1 MAKAK
6 PTYTARSIAAKV
18 LVSVIKQQHSL
29 TAVLKEHLTLLP
41 ENQRSLCQ
49 QLCYGVLRFQPQ
61 LQTIADQLI
70 TKPLKN
76 KDSDIAMLLL
86 CGLYQLR
93 FMRLAE
99 HAALSETVNACT
111 PLTKP
116 WAKGLLNACLR
127 NYQRQQAK
135 FDDTVLQSETA
146 RYAHPHWLIEQ
157 LKNDWPTEWSD
168 ILHANNQQAPMMLR
182 VNQLM
187 CHRQEYLAQLKQA
200 GIAASPLTENN
211 VGICL
216 KTACDVMLLPGFTA
230 GTVSVQDGA
239 AQLVADLLDIKPQQH
254 ILDAC
259 AAPGGKTGHILE
271 IEPENS
277 VIALDIDQKRL
288 GQIQQNLDRLQLS
301 ATLKTADANDTQ
313 NWWNGE
319 EFDRILIDAPCSG
332 TGVIRRHPDIKLLR
346 RPSDIPALV
355 EKQQQLLESL
365 WPLLKTGGVLVYT
378 TCSTFKQENEQQMVN
393 FIAQHNDA
401 EEVTVPTMTAN
412 RRTVG
417 YQRLP
422 GESQMDG
429 FYYACLRKI

>member
-1 MAKAK
+1 M
-6 PTYTARSIAAKV
+6 
-18 LVSVIKQQHSL
+18 
-29 TAVLKEHLTLLP
+29 LP
-41 ENQRSLCQ
+41 ENQRGLCQ

-111 PLTKP
+111 SLTKP

-127 NYQRQQAK
+127 TYQRQQAK
-135 FDDTVLQSETA
+135 FDDAVLQSETA
-146 RYAHPHWLIEQ
+146 RYAHPQWLIEQ
-157 LKNDWPTEWSD
+157 LKNDWPTEWPD
-168 ILHANNQQAPMMLR
+168 ILNANNQQAPMMLR

-187 CHRQEYLAQLKQA
+187 CQRQEYLARLKQA

-216 KTACDVMLLPGFTA
+216 KAACDVMLLPGFTA
-230 GTVSVQDGA
+230 GAVSVQDGA
-239 AQLVADLLDIKPQQH
+239 AQLVADLLDIKPHQH

-259 AAPGGKTGHILE
+259 AAPGGKTGHLLE

-277 VIALDIDQKRL
+277 VIALDIDPKRL
-288 GQIQQNLDRLQLS
+288 GQIQQNLERLGLS
-301 ATLKTADANDTQ
+301 ATLKTADANATQ

-319 EFDRILIDAPCSG
+319 KFDRILIDAPCSG

-346 RPSDIPALV
+346 RPSDIAALV

-378 TCSTFKQENEQQMVN
+378 TCSTFKQENEQQMIN
-393 FIAQHNDA
+393 FIAQYNDA
-401 EEVTVPTMTAN
+401 EEITVPAMTAN